1 MGVNKW
7 NFAKVVT
14 AVLDRVDVNEEHLLL
29 RSLKMVKVLAALA
42 ALTAF
47 GTLVAIIITQL
58 IESLLAPL
66 VG

>member
-14 AVLDRVDVNEEHLLL
+14 AVLGRVDVNEEHLLL